1 PFTLSLHAALPI
13 YNAIRQHLSKLERA
27 GLVVRT
33 QAPPQG
39 PGRPRQLFQ
48 AHPDAITDWGTGGA
62 YQRLSLMLMDMLRSG
77 DPAVEVGRRA
87 GRSTDPGDG
96 KDPVDRLQDALTKGG
111 FAPVLLR
118 GEGRAGRSTD
128 PGDGKDPV
136 DRLED
141 ALTKGG
147 FAPVLIRGEGRA
159 EFSLERCPFVAAAE
173 TDPDTV
179 CSLHLG
185 LAQGLAEQHGVV
197 VETLERRNPRRA
209 GCRLRF
215 RLEAS

>member
-1 PFTLSLHAALPI
+1 
-13 YNAIRQHLSKLERA
+13 
-27 GLVVRT
+27 VVRT

-77 DPAVEVGRRA
+77 DPAVDVGR
-87 GRSTDPGDG
+87 
-96 KDPVDRLQDALTKGG
+96 
-111 FAPVLLR
+111 
-118 GEGRAGRSTD
+118 RAGRSTD

>member
-1 PFTLSLHAALPI
+1 MSTDVQQQARALGDPTRHRI
-13 YNAIRQHLSKLERA
+13 FRLILESDEPVSVGHLTELLDLNHNAIRQHLSKLERA

-87 GRSTDPGDG
+87 GR
-96 KDPVDRLQDALTKGG
+96 R
-111 FAPVLLR
+111 
-118 GEGRAGRSTD
+118 TD